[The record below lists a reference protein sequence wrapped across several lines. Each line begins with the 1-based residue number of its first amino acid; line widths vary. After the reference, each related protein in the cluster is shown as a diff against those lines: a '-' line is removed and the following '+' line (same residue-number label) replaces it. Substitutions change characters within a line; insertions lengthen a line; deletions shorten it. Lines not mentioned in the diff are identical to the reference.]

1 MTFNVMKRED
11 KDKIISN
18 LTETINHS
26 KHFYL
31 TDTSE
36 LNAEMTS
43 HLRRKCFEQDVKLV
57 VVKNTLLRKA
67 LEKCSENF
75 EGLYGVLKN
84 STSIMFSEK
93 GNVPAKL
100 IKEFRKT
107 LDKPLLKAAFV
118 EESFYIGDDQLEAL
132 ASIKT
137 KEEVIGDVIILL
149 QSPVQNLLSALQSGN
164 HKLAGIVKRLSE
176 KEQN

>member
-1 MTFNVMKRED
+1 MKRED
-11 KDKIISN
+11 KDNIISN
-18 LTETINHS
+18 LTESINHS

-36 LNAEMTS
+36 LNAESTS
-43 HLRRKCFEQDVKLV
+43 QLRRKCFEQDIRLL

-75 EGLYGVLKN
+75 EELYGVLKN

-107 LDKPLLKAAFV
+107 LDKPLLKAAYV
-118 EESFYIGDDQLEAL
+118 EESFYIGDDQLDTL
-132 ASIKT
+132 ARIKT
-137 KEEVIGDVIILL
+137 KEEVIGDVILLL
-149 QSPVQNLLSALQSGN
+149 QSPAQNLLSALQSGKQ
-164 HKLAGIVKRLSE
+164 KLAGIVKTLTE